1 MFVTHPRGGDGAS
14 CVTVCLFSP
23 PAVMKFMGDHPPR
36 GQTELDIVCTLL
48 KVNPVPWGWWQRG
61 RPRPWSEPCLSPS
74 CARSTRRCGTRCTAR
89 SSSSSPTTPAPSRE
103 SCWAGTAQPG
113 WFWGQF
119 STLTPRG
126 HPGIWGRPHP
136 AVLCRSPGLW
146 VLFQPPPRSTTGAQL
161 QIFPAG
167 TAARRA
173 GGCSTSSPPTTG
185 APRCSGPSSWLSCR
199 VPAGARSSLSMVGA
213 VPTPGTFRGARRG
226 PILPGFVLVPAGCH
240 RPRAPGSAASM
251 PVPISPRDLQ
261 SLRAKLQENPAVRR
275 PQPVPQQHGAQS
287 HGGEAGCPRA
297 GLQIPPPNQDL
308 G

>member
-1 MFVTHPRGGDGAS
+1 MPPQNPSNPSSCSSPCQVPIQESLIEFPDGSISKLATEAFQGRKPQTPCPVGPPSLEKGLDKQIGWLLQPHRPPCSNLGGWGVCHTSPGWGRGELRHR
-14 CVTVCLFSP
+14 VPFFP

-61 RPRPWSEPCLSPS
+61 RPRLWSEPCVSPS

-136 AVLCRSPGLW
+136 AVPGRSPGLR
-146 VLFQPPPRSTTGAQL
+146 VLFQPPPCSAPGGSAPN
-161 QIFPAG
+161 FPCRDSCQKG
-167 TAARRA
+167 WRLLYILTAYY
-173 GGCSTSSPPTTG
+173 
-185 APRCSGPSSWLSCR
+185 RCSEVLRPFLL
-199 VPAGARSSLSMVGA
+199 AFLQGASGRPELPFHGRGCA
-213 VPTPGTFRGARRG
+213 HPGN
-226 PILPGFVLVPAGCH
+226 L
-240 RPRAPGSAASM
+240 
-251 PVPISPRDLQ
+251 
-261 SLRAKLQENPAVRR
+261 
-275 PQPVPQQHGAQS
+275 
-287 HGGEAGCPRA
+287 
-297 GLQIPPPNQDL
+297 
-308 G
+308 